1 MNEKKRMGKWRSWLW
16 PSLLVV
22 GLAAVLWGAYRPR
35 PLVVEV
41 ARVETGRFEQVLEED
56 GRLRLRDRYVLHAP
70 VPGELLRPALR
81 VGDEVRQGQVVAEL
95 VPVAPQLIDARTRQV
110 LVQRVGSADAA
121 RQAALAQ
128 VARTEAALS
137 QARSDAGRARNLAD
151 AGFTAAAAREQAE
164 QALLAAEQALRAA
177 QAQRAVAD
185 FGLAEARSA
194 LAAVEPGQGAGSR
207 GGLSLRSPVDG
218 RVVKLHQDSAG
229 PVAAGQALL
238 DIGDTNALEA
248 VVDVLSTEV
257 GQVSPGAAVQLSVG
271 AGAPTLA
278 GRVQRVEPVA
288 FTKVSALG
296 IEEQRVNVIVELEPT
311 TDSALGDGFRV
322 EARIALSAQDGVL
335 LVPAAALVRDGS
347 GWRVFV
353 VEGEHARAR
362 AVQVR
367 DRHADQAWVAEGLQA
382 GETVV
387 LYPGSLVTEGQ
398 RVRLQDAR

>member
-1 MNEKKRMGKWRSWLW
+1 MNEKRKTGRWRAWIW
-16 PSLLVV
+16 PV
-22 GLAAVLWGAYRPR
+22 GLALAVAAVLWTAYRPR

-70 VPGELLRPALR
+70 VPGELLRPALG

-128 VARTEAALS
+128 VARAEVALS
-137 QARSDAGRARNLAD
+137 QARSDASRARSLAD

-194 LAAVEPGQGAGSR
+194 LAAVEPGQSTGNRS
-207 GGLSLRSPVDG
+207 GLSLRSPIDG

-238 DIGDTNALEA
+238 DIGDTAALEA

-257 GQVSPGAAVQLSVG
+257 GQVAEGAAVQLSVG
-271 AGAPTLA
+271 AGAPALT

-296 IEEQRVNVIVELEPT
+296 IEEQRVNVIVELDPSPGNT
-311 TDSALGDGFRV
+311 WGDGFRV

-335 LVPAAALVRDGS
+335 LVPAAALVRDGG

-353 VEGEHARAR
+353 VEGERARAR
-362 AVQVR
+362 SVQVS
-367 DRHADQAWVAEGLQA
+367 DRNASQAWVSEGLSEGQ
-382 GETVV
+382 TVV
-387 LYPGSLVTEGQ
+387 LYPGSLVSDGQ

>member
-1 MNEKKRMGKWRSWLW
+1 MNDKKQMGKWRSWLW
-16 PSLLVV
+16 PSLLVLGV
-22 GLAAVLWGAYRPR
+22 VAVLWSAYRPR

-41 ARVETGRFEQVLEED
+41 ARVESGRFEQVLEED

-81 VGDEVRQGQVVAEL
+81 VGDAVRQGQVVAEL

-128 VARTEAALS
+128 VARAEAALS
-137 QARSDAGRARNLAD
+137 QTRSDAGRARNLAD

-164 QALLAAEQALRAA
+164 QALMAAEQTLRAA

-194 LAAVEPGQGAGSR
+194 LAAVEPVQGAGNR

-218 RVVKLHQDSAG
+218 RVLKLHQDSAG

-238 DIGDTNALEA
+238 DIGDTAALEA

-257 GQVSPGAAVQLSVG
+257 GQVSPGAPVTLSVG
-271 AGAPTLA
+271 VGAPRLG

-296 IEEQRVNVIVELEPT
+296 IEEQRVNVIVELEPAP
-311 TDSALGDGFRV
+311 DSALGDGFRV

-367 DRHADQAWVAEGLQA
+367 DRNAAQAWVSEGLSEGQ
-382 GETVV
+382 TVV
-387 LYPGSLVTEGQ
+387 LYPGSLVSDGQ
-398 RVRLQDAR
+398 RVRLQD